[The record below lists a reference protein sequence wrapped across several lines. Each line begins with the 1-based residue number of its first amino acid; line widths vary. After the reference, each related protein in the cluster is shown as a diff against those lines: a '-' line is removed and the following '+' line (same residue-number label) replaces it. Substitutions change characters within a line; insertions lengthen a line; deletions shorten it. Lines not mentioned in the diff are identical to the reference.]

1 MFNFFKEKLKK
12 TVSAF
17 SKKVEEEGKEETQE
31 SLAEPSEP
39 ATPETEESP
48 TAKTTETDQPLT
60 ETQPADDIQTEDTTQ
75 TITKPETQT
84 ETTREGPQSETEEV
98 TDDTQPQLVE
108 ETQPERS
115 KETQATETQTG
126 TTQEEPLTTEIH
138 PEIPKTETSELPA
151 TEKTQAPKTPEPP
164 AKQASQIPEAPK
176 PLEEQ
181 KTSPEAKEAEQP
193 KQGFFSKIRQS
204 IVTKK
209 ITEAQFE
216 DLFWELEITMLEN
229 NVAVEVIEKIKDDLK
244 RELVDNPIPRNRIEA
259 TILATLK
266 RSIEEILDQNTFDIF
281 TEMKKKKPYVIC
293 FIGVN
298 GSGKTTTIAKFAHM
312 LQENNKS
319 VVLAAAD
326 TFRAAAIDQLAQHAK
341 NLNTKIIKHDY
352 GHDSAAVAY
361 DAVKHAEAKDRD
373 VVLIDTAGRLHSN
386 KNLLD
391 ELKKVIKVSKPDIK
405 LFVGESI
412 TGNDCVEQAKE
423 FNEAVGIDGIILSK
437 ADIDEKGGAAISVSY
452 VTGKPILFMG
462 NGQEYD
468 DLEVF
473 RKEKLLESLNL

>member
-1 MFNFFKEKLKK
+1 MTFIWEDVLFYEDKGITEEPEEKKKEEQKETKEK
-12 TVSAF
+12 
-17 SKKVEEEGKEETQE
+17 EEETKEKQEVTGKEEKREDKEEIEKTEETTEELIEKPEEKSEDKEITKKPEEEKEETKEEKTQ
-31 SLAEPSEP
+31 
-39 ATPETEESP
+39 PETEE
-48 TAKTTETDQPLT
+48 KKKEEITE
-60 ETQPADDIQTEDTTQ
+60 
-75 TITKPETQT
+75 KP
-84 ETTREGPQSETEEV
+84 
-98 TDDTQPQLVE
+98 
-108 ETQPERS
+108 RS
-115 KETQATETQTG
+115 KETKEETTEEKQDKKKAEQETEDKEITEEPEEKKEGETKETETEEK
-126 TTQEEPLTTEIH
+126 QEPVKKGLFSRIH
-138 PEIPKTETSELPA
+138 
-151 TEKTQAPKTPEPP
+151 
-164 AKQASQIPEAPK
+164 
-176 PLEEQ
+176 
-181 KTSPEAKEAEQP
+181 
-193 KQGFFSKIRQS
+193 QS

-209 ITEAQFE
+209 ISENQFE

-244 RELVDNPIPRNRIEA
+244 QELVEKPIPRNKIES
-259 TILATLK
+259 TILKTL
-266 RSIEEILDQNTFDIF
+266 RTSIEEILDQRTFDIF
-281 TEMKKKKPYVIC
+281 KEMEKKKPYVIC

-298 GSGKTTTIAKFAHM
+298 GSGKTTTIAKLTHL
-312 LQENNKS
+312 LQKNNKS

-326 TFRAAAIDQLAQHAK
+326 TFRAAAIDQLTQHAQ

-391 ELKKVIKVSKPDIK
+391 ELKKVINVSKPDIK

-412 TGNDCVEQAKE
+412 TGNDCIEQAQQ
-423 FNEAVGIDGIILSK
+423 FNDAVGIDGIILSK

-468 DLEVF
+468 DLEIF
-473 RKEKLLESLNL
+473 DKEKLLESLNL

>member
-17 SKKVEEEGKEETQE
+17 SKKVEEEGAEITDKTEQEITEKPETKEDIKQKDITEETSKKE
-31 SLAEPSEP
+31 SEEKLITKETTEKKKPK
-39 ATPETEESP
+39 ETEEL
-48 TAKTTETDQPLT
+48 KETTEERRPKET
-60 ETQPADDIQTEDTTQ
+60 ETQ
-75 TITKPETQT
+75 KPE
-84 ETTREGPQSETEEV
+84 ETEEIK
-98 TDDTQPQLVE
+98 P
-108 ETQPERS
+108 
-115 KETQATETQTG
+115 KET
-126 TTQEEPLTTEIH
+126 EELKETTE
-138 PEIPKTETSELPA
+138 EKTEQE
-151 TEKTQAPKTPEPP
+151 TEKEPI
-164 AKQASQIPEAPK
+164 KK
-176 PLEEQ
+176 GL
-181 KTSPEAKEAEQP
+181 
-193 KQGFFSKIRQS
+193 FSRIHQS

-209 ITEAQFE
+209 ISENQFE

-244 RELVDNPIPRNRIEA
+244 QELVEKPIPRNKIES
-259 TILATLK
+259 TILKTL
-266 RSIEEILDQNTFDIF
+266 RTSIEEILDQRIFDIF
-281 TEMKKKKPYVIC
+281 KEMEKKKPYVIC

-298 GSGKTTTIAKFAHM
+298 GSGKTTTIAKFTHL
-312 LQENNKS
+312 LQKNNKS

-326 TFRAAAIDQLAQHAK
+326 TFRAAAIDQLTQHAQ

-361 DAVKHAEAKDRD
+361 DAVKHAQAKDRD

-391 ELKKVIKVSKPDIK
+391 ELKKVINVSKPDIK

-412 TGNDCVEQAKE
+412 TGNDCIEQAKQ
-423 FNEAVGIDGIILSK
+423 FNDAVGIDGIILSK

-462 NGQEYD
+462 NGQEYE

-473 RKEKLLESLNL
+473 DKEKLLQSLNL